1 VSNRRQLPRP
11 FEECPGAQSAEP
23 MVQRCR
29 DTSGRMSRRPSHRVA
44 GVMPQ
49 RVWCREMTTPVLVWT
64 PWRRRVV
71 EISSSSRVLGSGSQ
85 APPLQER
92 PEPSRAVSAHRIPI
106 FVVAGLLLGLASVP
120 ACVRGQ
126 PASDT
131 SDPGFPFGPTP
142 GATGPLA
149 YVQDIKPIFD
159 RDCFQCHSSFNQRGS
174 YSVGTYA
181 DTIAGQRPG
190 DAHSS
195 VVVDCSPGG
204 SMYRYFS
211 GNAVAEAT
219 MVFRWMVVYNAA
231 ETR

>member
-1 VSNRRQLPRP
+1 
-11 FEECPGAQSAEP
+11 
-23 MVQRCR
+23 
-29 DTSGRMSRRPSHRVA
+29 
-44 GVMPQ
+44 
-49 RVWCREMTTPVLVWT
+49 
-64 PWRRRVV
+64 
-71 EISSSSRVLGSGSQ
+71 
-85 APPLQER
+85 LQER
-92 PEPSRAVSAHRIPI
+92 RDRSPAVSVHRVPI
-106 FVVAGLLLGLASVP
+106 FVAAGLLLAL
-120 ACVRGQ
+120 ACVSACVSGQ
-126 PASDT
+126 RASDT

-142 GATGPLA
+142 TATGPLA

-159 RDCFQCHSSFNQRGS
+159 RDCFQCHNSFNARGN

-181 DTIAGQRPG
+181 ETIAGQRPG
-190 DAHSS
+190 DARSS